1 MVALVALGGT
11 RLLHG
16 SLVSRATDTHTYGVI
31 GSLIAITTIA
41 SLLLPA
47 GVASAASRFIPYE
60 HGRSDD
66 AAARAVH
73 RFLDRLGLPGAV
85 ALGLGAALGATFAF

>member
-1 MVALVALGGT
+1 MVALVALGGA
-11 RLLHG
+11 RCLHR
-16 SLVSRATDTHTYGVI
+16 SLVSRATDTETYGVI

-47 GVASAASRFIPYE
+47 GVASAASRFIPYQ
-60 HGRSDD
+60 HGRGDE
-66 AAARAVH
+66 AVARGVH

-85 ALGLGAALGATFAF
+85 ALGIGAAAGATLAF